1 VDEVLARI
9 EAGAGRDAN
18 DLLDVR
24 DRCLEL
30 FKVTS
35 RNGVPEIWL
44 LGQRLLG
51 AMKPAPGGG
60 AGGPSTPDRRM

>member
-1 VDEVLARI
+1 
-9 EAGAGRDAN
+9 
-18 DLLDVR
+18 LLELR

-35 RNGVPEIWL
+35 RSGVPEVWL

-51 AMKPAPGGG
+51 ATA
-60 AGGPSTPDRRM
+60 SQ